1 MEQIFLLM
9 SVAMVLVSVLLVMV
23 ERVEIEAV
31 VTKMVREVLQV

>member
-1 MEQIFLLM
+1 M